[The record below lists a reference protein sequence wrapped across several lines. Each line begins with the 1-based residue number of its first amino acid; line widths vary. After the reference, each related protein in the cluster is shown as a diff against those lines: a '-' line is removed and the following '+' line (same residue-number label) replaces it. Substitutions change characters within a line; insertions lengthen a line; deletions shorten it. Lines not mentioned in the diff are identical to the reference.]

1 MSRPNGGPPSCLLVV
16 VSAGVDLEM
25 VEWSCEAI
33 SECDPRDETAKK
45 DFCALKSAT
54 AIAVTSGSGRTRPS

>member
-1 MSRPNGGPPSCLLVV
+1 
-16 VSAGVDLEM
+16 M

-33 SECDPRDETAKK
+33 RECDRRDERAKK
-45 DFCALKSAT
+45 DFCALKSAA